1 MQWYGITI
9 ALEIP
14 KHKRLKSSTYMNN
27 GLHESWAQNSLIS
40 GGKHN
45 YLGKTS
51 NIKDLNKPDIH
62 KFFWKSDFCG
72 TMSSKQW

>member
-1 MQWYGITI
+1 
-9 ALEIP
+9 
-14 KHKRLKSSTYMNN
+14 MNN
-27 GLHESWAQNSLIS
+27 GVDESCAQNSLIS

-62 KFFWKSDFCG
+62 KFF
-72 TMSSKQW
+72 